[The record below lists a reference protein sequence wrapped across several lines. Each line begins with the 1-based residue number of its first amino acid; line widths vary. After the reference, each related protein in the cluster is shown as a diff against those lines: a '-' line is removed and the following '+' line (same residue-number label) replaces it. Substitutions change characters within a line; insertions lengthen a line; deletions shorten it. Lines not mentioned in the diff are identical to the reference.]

1 MPHGR
6 RAVKIKRAHIEPRD
20 PISSGT
26 WEVEVTVVV
35 DAGTADEALAKV
47 AGALK
52 EEKR

>member
-1 MPHGR
+1 VKIR
-6 RAVKIKRAHIEPRD
+6 RAIVETLDRTNEL
-20 PISSGT
+20 

-52 EEKR
+52 EEKQ